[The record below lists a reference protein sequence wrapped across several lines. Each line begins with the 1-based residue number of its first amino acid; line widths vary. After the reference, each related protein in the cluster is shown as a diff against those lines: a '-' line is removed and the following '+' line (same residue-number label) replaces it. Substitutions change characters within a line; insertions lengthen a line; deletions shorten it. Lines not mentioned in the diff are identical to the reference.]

1 VEWRQGLSDTVRV
14 WSGSLVFAEYS
25 FPFQSKTKDRNM
37 LENTLVLYEICA
49 MFHSKFRESSIFS
62 SFLSLLKVFSSN
74 GLVKISANSFLVFT

>member
-37 LENTLVLYEICA
+37 LENTLVLYERDMI
-49 MFHSKFRESSIFS
+49 EGI
-62 SFLSLLKVFSSN
+62 
-74 GLVKISANSFLVFT
+74 

>member
-37 LENTLVLYEICA
+37 LENTLVLYERDMIEGIYISNVCNV
-49 MFHSKFRESSIFS
+49 
-62 SFLSLLKVFSSN
+62 SF
-74 GLVKISANSFLVFT
+74 KIPRIKYI